1 MARVWFLLGLMVVIL
16 TVYTVVDCAMFDRSR
31 LRGLPR
37 WVWIFV
43 ILFVPVIGPLL
54 WLFVG
59 RGRRAAAGTRVVRSM
74 APDDDPEFLK
84 GLAAQATQE
93 QRIRQMEQE
102 LADLDKSD
110 PTKGDAPKGGA
121 PQGGSGSNGPSSS
134 GGSNGPKGPNA
145 SGGSTS
151 GSGTSGAAG
160 AAGIPPKT
168 TDPGDGD
175 QPGRRDG

>member
-31 LRGLPR
+31 VRGLPR

-59 RGRRAAAGTRVVRSM
+59 RGRRAVAGGRVLRSM
-74 APDDDPEFLK
+74 APDDDPDFLR

-110 PTKGDAPKGGA
+110 PSPETKPK
-121 PQGGSGSNGPSSS
+121 GGSGST
-134 GGSNGPKGPNA
+134 
-145 SGGSTS
+145 GSTGAA
-151 GSGTSGAAG
+151 GSAG
-160 AAGIPPKT
+160 AAGMPPKN

-175 QPGRRDG
+175 QPGRRDV

>member
-31 LRGLPR
+31 VRGLPR

-59 RGRRAAAGTRVVRSM
+59 RGRRPAPAGRVMRSM
-74 APDDDPEFLK
+74 APDDDADFLK
-84 GLAAQATQE
+84 GLDRQATQE

-102 LADLDKSD
+102 LADLDKPNPAD
-110 PTKGDAPKGGA
+110 GGKPA
-121 PQGGSGSNGPSSS
+121 GGPGS
-134 GGSNGPKGPNA
+134 
-145 SGGSTS
+145 
-151 GSGTSGAAG
+151 
-160 AAGIPPKT
+160 AGIPPKN

-175 QPGRRDG
+175 QPGRREI

>member
-31 LRGLPR
+31 VRGLPR

-43 ILFVPVIGPLL
+43 ILLVPVIGPLL

-59 RGRRAAAGTRVVRSM
+59 RGARTAAGGRVLRSM
-74 APDDDPEFLK
+74 APDDDPDFLR

-102 LADLDKSD
+102 LADLDKPD
-110 PTKGDAPKGGA
+110 PTAETKPKGGTGSTG
-121 PQGGSGSNGPSSS
+121 QSGSA
-134 GGSNGPKGPNA
+134 GSPGTA
-145 SGGSTS
+145 GS
-151 GSGTSGAAG
+151 AG

-168 TDPGDGD
+168 TDPGDGEL
-175 QPGRRDG
+175 PGRREV